1 MESVCAC
8 VYLSMYTA
16 DVSIYEH
23 SQQQEKLLEKYHP
36 PLSRMRLP
44 CVYLCVC
51 VCVCVCVRLSV
62 SQWEG
67 AVGTHTHSPLNVT
80 ALALGYCICQYVQ
93 YIIMK

>member
-44 CVYLCVC
+44 CVCIC
-51 VCVCVCVRLSV
+51 VCVCVCVRLGV
-62 SQWEG
+62 SRWEG